1 MNTPSHRTF
10 THAAVLLGAG
20 LFALG
25 ATSLITPL
33 QSLER
38 QMVKTL
44 AFAVEPVETILD
56 GDGSAKKPWTR
67 RKATPAIS
75 APPPRLLNID
85 DDPEGYFSASPLAPV
100 DHAVIFS
107 SLHEAG
113 HRVIGVSHLMAW
125 EDSEPLAMDALR
137 KQLDRFDAAVLALP
151 LARGAVPEPVAAP
164 FLRWSIL
171 ESDAL
176 GNVSA
181 LPQVNR
187 IAVPNAEQG
196 GSKSV
201 AGFSLLENESD
212 PGDAV
217 QPLLARWGDRIV
229 FSFPLAVEI
238 AAEGLTP
245 ADVIVHVGKEIRIGK
260 AGPVIPI
267 DGFGHGE
274 VAPGVEAIEAPAKR
288 IVSEGPEPPKSKPL
302 LTRDTRDDLSAA
314 DKAWSD
320 RLAGRVQALRTATRY
335 EPTVPLP
342 RPDALLELLLVSLLA
357 LAGTAAAGLR
367 SLPWRIVASVMVVG
381 LGTEFLYLFAARQNA
396 WLPPLAMLC
405 PGLIGLGLSFWKSG
419 ATPAS
424 APLREST
431 AIPGLVAIPPAEA
444 SSQPVPEAAPSHPAP
459 AAAEPDEIPR
469 THDPRP
475 AITAPEPTPE
485 PGIPAAPEPP
495 ADPVEVVTASGFPAE
510 YAWEPLPATN
520 TAPAPEPA
528 PLPEPRPEPEPA
540 PPQPTEE
547 EPAPVKSPA
556 RKAAKKAA
564 AKKPAKKAPA
574 KKAARKSGR
583 KTTPDESDPAG

>member
-367 SLPWRIVASVMVVG
+367 SLPWRIVASVMVAG
-381 LGTEFLYLFAARQNA
+381 LGIEFLYLFAARQNA

-459 AAAEPDEIPR
+459 AAAGPDEIPR

-475 AITAPEPTPE
+475 AIIAPEPTPE

-520 TAPAPEPA
+520 AAPTPEPV
-528 PLPEPRPEPEPA
+528 PSPEPQPEPEPA
-540 PPQPTEE
+540 PPQPAAE

>member
-1 MNTPSHRTF
+1 VNTPSHRTF

-229 FSFPLAVEI
+229 FSFPLA
-238 AAEGLTP
+238 AEGLTP

-459 AAAEPDEIPR
+459 AAAGPDEIPR

-475 AITAPEPTPE
+475 AIIAPEPTPE

-520 TAPAPEPA
+520 AAPTPEPV
-528 PLPEPRPEPEPA
+528 PSPEPQPEPEPA
-540 PPQPTEE
+540 PPQPAAE